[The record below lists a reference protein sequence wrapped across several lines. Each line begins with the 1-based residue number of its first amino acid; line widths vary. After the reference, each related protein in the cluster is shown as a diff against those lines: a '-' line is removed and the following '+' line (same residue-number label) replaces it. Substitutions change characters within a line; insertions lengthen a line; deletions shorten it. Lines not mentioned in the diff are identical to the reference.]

1 MYPLL
6 NEWSWDE
13 ERVEIEGDGTEENTT
28 FDVVEH
34 MEWWEEVWD
43 MVFKKGIVKDV
54 DKVCEVGLEP
64 FIGRDE
70 YGNVFS

>member
-1 MYPLL
+1 
-6 NEWSWDE
+6 
-13 ERVEIEGDGTEENTT
+13 
-28 FDVVEH
+28 
-34 MEWWEEVWD
+34 